1 MVETSSLGF
10 GRRDR
15 EIGSWHSLPVAE
27 DGLITVPRAQVENFP
42 LYLMLH
48 ADERALADEELL

>member
-15 EIGSWHSLPVAE
+15 DVGSRHSLPVAE
-27 DGLITVPRAQVENFP
+27 DGLVAVPRAQVENLP
-42 LYLMLH
+42 PYLMLH